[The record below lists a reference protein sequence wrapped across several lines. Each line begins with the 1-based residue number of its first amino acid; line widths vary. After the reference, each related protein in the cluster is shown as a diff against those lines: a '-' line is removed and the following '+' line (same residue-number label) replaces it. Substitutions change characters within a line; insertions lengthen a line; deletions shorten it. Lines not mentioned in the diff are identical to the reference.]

1 MSIFPP
7 IHALEDAAG
16 LSECGTFRWWLTR
29 SCTADGISTLFS
41 PARNPPLVV
50 CMLNP
55 STADATTNDQ
65 TIRKLI
71 AFARALDR
79 RGLVVVNCYAFRARH
94 PRDLLTADDPV
105 GWGNMTTHGI
115 VADLL
120 QREWGDRCPLVC
132 AWGKL
137 APPDRVA
144 AVVRVWTERGIPLT
158 SWGRNGDGSPP
169 HPLYL
174 PLSTPLEPWGHR

>member
-1 MSIFPP
+1 MSVFPP

-16 LSECGTFRWWLTR
+16 LSECGAFRWWLTR
-29 SCTADGISTLFS
+29 SCCPGSALWS
-41 PARNPPLVV
+41 PAKNRPLVV

-55 STADATTNDQ
+55 STADAYTNDQ

-71 AFARALDR
+71 AFAHRGDH
-79 RGLVVVNCYAFRARH
+79 RGLIVVNAYAFRARH
-94 PRDLLTADDPV
+94 PSELLRAADPV
-105 GWGNMTTHGI
+105 GYGNDQVHRI
-115 VADLL
+115 VAELV
-120 QREWGDRCPLVC
+120 RNEWGATCPLVV

-137 APPDRVA
+137 CALPRAA
-144 AVVRVWTERGIPLT
+144 AVAGIWRDMGIPLV

-174 PLSTPLEPWGHR
+174 PLSTPLEPWSPTA